1 MTANKTLKPK
11 RSFHGLL
18 IFFWLSLPFSGVA
31 CPSLSRASTSQPVPQ
46 SYQRNVLVLFNELHA
61 TPDINYFR
69 GSWEFPLNFL
79 GLKAEYWNI
88 GTGPLP
94 PPSDIL
100 RFRAVVL
107 SLSSRVRDPAA
118 LWNFMLSVQKSGKR
132 LIILGDI
139 PPYRT
144 VSGKPFNSAFQ
155 VLTRMGFRRMG
166 HWDRK
171 NLRYSVLRSSMIG
184 FEVPPPPLPSSFRP
198 MMSIR
203 SENTVWVGVRSANFM
218 NRGIISPQVV
228 TGPFGGFALEPF
240 ITQESPLNP
249 NKEGWIVNPFRF
261 LEKAL
266 GIQKTPRMD
275 LTTLNGSRI
284 FYSQVDGDGFE
295 TLSRYREEQM
305 CSEVLYHEIFIRYR
319 LPFSVSII
327 ASQIDP
333 RYQGTRRRMNLA
345 RKIFSLP
352 NVEAASHTFSHPF
365 YWVPT
370 AAQKAE
376 GPVHIHVPGYHFNL
390 DQEVGISLD
399 WMNRNLVPPG
409 KKVMLYQW
417 SGDGRPASDALRKVW
432 SYPILNMN
440 GSDTQF
446 DAETPSYLFV
456 FPYYRKVGPYIQF
469 YNSDAN
475 EYILTHDWKGPY
487 FAYANI
493 LETFANTESPRRV
506 DPINVYFHFYIAQKE
521 ASIHSLEH
529 VLDWVTHQKIAP
541 LFSSEFVRVEEGYIN
556 TRILRIRD
564 GNRTGWRFSRYGRDT
579 TIRFDH
585 ASGLYPDFRRSR
597 GIVGYRHMQGSLYLF
612 LALRPSAT
620 LFLTHKKP
628 SVPFLHSATGY
639 LLFSRDPHGKISFTY
654 KGWEP
659 GNHLEL
665 SGFPPGRKMTLV
677 PCVQRTCQAQ
687 AGPSGN
693 LRLSGLKKNVPYL
706 LVSSP

>member
-1 MTANKTLKPK
+1 MSRKSKSG
-11 RSFHGLL
+11 RSTPLGLF
-18 IFFWLSLPFSGVA
+18 IFLLSLLLSILFSAPF
-31 CPSLSRASTSQPVPQ
+31 CMASAAEPYPQ
-46 SYQRNVLVLFNELHA
+46 SYQRTVLVLFNELHA

-79 GLKAEYWNI
+79 GLKAEYRNLL
-88 GTGPLP
+88 TEPLP
-94 PPSDIL
+94 SDSDIQ
-100 RFRAVVL
+100 RFRAVIL
-107 SLSSRVRDPAA
+107 SLSSRVQDPAS
-118 LWNFMLSVQKSGKR
+118 LWKFMQSVQNAGKR

-144 VSGKPFNSAFQ
+144 SSGKPFDSAFQ
-155 VLTRMGFRRMG
+155 VLARMGFRRVG

-171 NLRYSVLRSSMIG
+171 NLRYSTLRSSMIG

-198 MMSIR
+198 LMSIR
-203 SENTVWVGVRSANFM
+203 SENTVWIGVRSANYL

-228 TGPFGGFALEPF
+228 TGPFGGIAVEPF

-249 NKEGWIVNPFRF
+249 NKEGWIVNPFLF
-261 LEKAL
+261 LETAL
-266 GIQKTPRMD
+266 DIRKTPRVD

-295 TLSRYREEQM
+295 TLSRYREGQM
-305 CSEVLYHEIFIRYR
+305 CAEVLYHEVFTRYS
-319 LPFSVSII
+319 LPFSASVIV
-327 ASQIDP
+327 SQIDP
-333 RYQGTRRRMNLA
+333 HYQGTKNRVKLA
-345 RKIFSLP
+345 RKIFALP

-365 YWVPT
+365 YWNPT

-376 GPVHIHVPGYHFNL
+376 GPVHIQVPGYHFNL
-390 DQEVGISLD
+390 DQEVRISLD
-399 WMNRNLVPPG
+399 WMNRNLLPPG
-409 KKVMLYQW
+409 KKVALYQW
-417 SGDGRPASDALRKVW
+417 SGDGRPRRETLQKVW
-432 SYPILNMN
+432 AYPILNMN

-469 YNSDAN
+469 FNSDAN
-475 EYILTHDWKGPY
+475 EYILTHDWKGPF

-493 LETFANTESPRRV
+493 LETFAHTESPRRV

-521 ASIHSLEH
+521 ASLHSLEQ
-529 VLDWVTHQKIAP
+529 VLDWVTRQQIAP

-556 TRILRIRD
+556 TRIHQISD
-564 GNRTGWRFSRYGRDT
+564 GSRSGWRFSRYGRDT

-585 ASGLYPDFRRSR
+585 ASGLYPDFKRSR
-597 GIVGYRHMQGSLYLF
+597 GILGYRHQQGSLYLL

-620 LFLTHKKP
+620 LFLTSKRP

-639 LLFSRDPHGKISFTY
+639 LLFSRRPHGRISFTY
-654 KGWEP
+654 EGWEP

-665 SGFPPGRKMTLV
+665 SGFPPGKRMSLL
-677 PCVQRTCQAQ
+677 PCIQKTCSAQ

-693 LRLSGLKKNVPYL
+693 LQLSGLKRNVPYL
-706 LVSSP
+706 LAPSP